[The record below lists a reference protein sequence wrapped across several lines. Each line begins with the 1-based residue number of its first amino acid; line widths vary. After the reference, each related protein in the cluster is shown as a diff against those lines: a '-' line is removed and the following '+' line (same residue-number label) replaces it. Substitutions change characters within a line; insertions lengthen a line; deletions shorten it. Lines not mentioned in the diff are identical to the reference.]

1 MTVLWV
7 VLTVCVLT
15 TLIALACALQL
26 SRRLV
31 LSEAGTKQQLEL
43 LRRELAGVNNAAM
56 GVGQRLISVEKK
68 LKISMEKQQQLDLH
82 HSDYLP
88 YSQASSLDNDG
99 DNKITTL
106 NEFRGLL
113 FGDIFTSFGMPD
125 RIYEEIKDK
134 H

>member
-15 TLIALACALQL
+15 TLITLAYALQL

-88 YSQASSLDNDG
+88 YSQASSLVNDG
-99 DNKITTL
+99 DKAELLI
-106 NEFRGLL
+106 ERYGLPEAEASL
-113 FGDIFTSFGMPD
+113 LSRLRAG
-125 RIYEEIKDK
+125 R
-134 H
+134 